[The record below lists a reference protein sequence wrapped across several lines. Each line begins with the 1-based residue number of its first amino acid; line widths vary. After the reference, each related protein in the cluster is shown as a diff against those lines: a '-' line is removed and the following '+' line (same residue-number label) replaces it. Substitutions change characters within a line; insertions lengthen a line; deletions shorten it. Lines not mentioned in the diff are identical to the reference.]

1 MKIKL
6 RVLYKT
12 TSDVLGKHCDGFNVK
27 QLYLLHLDV
36 NSSFNEV
43 ISMTFAKRKQ
53 SILILLPSG
62 SVERFK
68 AVIFLLFH
76 FAFKRDSLLFGYFS
90 FLIFV
95 LSSFLLSFLPQSVI
109 NFTNLVQ

>member
-6 RVLYKT
+6 SVLCKM
-12 TSDVLGKHCDGFNVK
+12 TSSVLAKHCDSFNVK
-27 QLYLLHLDV
+27 QLYLPHLNV
-36 NSSFNEV
+36 NSSLNEV
-43 ISMTFAKRKQ
+43 ISMIFAKRKQ
-53 SILILLPSG
+53 NIIILLPSG
-62 SVERFK
+62 SVGRFK

-76 FAFKRDSLLFGYFS
+76 FALKRDSLLFGYFS

-95 LSSFLLSFLPQSVI
+95 LSSFWLSFLSQSVI